1 MPRTIRFCPPGIP
14 QHIIQ
19 RGNNR
24 QPTFKGRVDFAFYCR
39 LMEQYSEEH
48 GVALHGWVLM
58 TNHAHLLVTPST
70 ENSLSAFMQS
80 IGRRYV
86 RYFNRRHERTGGLW
100 EGRFRSCLIDS
111 ENYLLACQRYIEMNP
126 VSAGM
131 VTNPE
136 DYWWSSYQC
145 HALGKVSDMHSPHP
159 IYQALGKDQS
169 DRQRRYRQLFA
180 KPMPDYLKDE
190 IRKTARNGKSLG
202 SIEFKSQLKVR
213 YGISD

>member
-1 MPRTIRFCPPGIP
+1 MPRTTRFCPPGVP
-14 QHIIQ
+14 QHVIQ

-39 LMEQYSEEH
+39 LMEQYAEEH

-58 TNHAHLLVTPST
+58 TNHVHLLATPST
-70 ENSLSAFMQS
+70 EKSLSAYMQS

-86 RYFNRRHERTGGLW
+86 RYFNRRHDRTGGLW

-111 ENYLLACQRYIEMNP
+111 ENYLLGCQRYIEMNP

-131 VTNPE
+131 VSNPE

-145 HALGKVSDMHSPHP
+145 HALGKTSEMHSPHP
-159 IYQALGKDQS
+159 LYQALGNDQS
-169 DRQRRYRQLFA
+169 ERQRRYRQLFA
-180 KPMPDYLKDE
+180 SPMPDFLKDQ
-190 IRKTARNGKSLG
+190 IRKTVKSGKTLG
-202 SIEFKSQLKVR
+202 SIEFKSQLKAK

>member
-1 MPRTIRFCPPGIP
+1 MPRTIRFCPPGVP

-58 TNHAHLLVTPST
+58 TNHVHLLATPSK
-70 ENSLSAFMQS
+70 ENGISAFMQS
-80 IGRRYV
+80 LGRRYV
-86 RYFNRRHERTGGLW
+86 RYFNRRHDRTGGLW

-111 ENYLLACQRYIEMNP
+111 ENYLLGCQRYIEMNP
-126 VSAGM
+126 VSARM
-131 VTNPE
+131 VANPE

-145 HALGKVSDMHSPHP
+145 HALGKTSEMHTPHP
-159 IYQALGKDQS
+159 LYLALGKDS
-169 DRQRRYRQLFA
+169 HERRHRYLKLFA
-180 KPMPDYLKDE
+180 RPMPDYLKDE
-190 IRKTARNGKSLG
+190 IRKAARSGKTLG
-202 SIEFKSQLKVR
+202 SAKFKSELQARCSIV
-213 YGISD
+213 D